1 MVDHLPESL
10 DVWVSLVV
18 SIAFMGFTVLLLSCV
33 PSPFVCSTASPAGRA
48 GIVGNASDPSDECTL
63 IGASVG
69 RGEDWMLIGKSDV
82 AVELAN
88 NPSAAAAKIAIEP
101 SLDIARAST

>member
-1 MVDHLPESL
+1 M
-10 DVWVSLVV
+10 V

-48 GIVGNASDPSDECTL
+48 GDECTL

-101 SLDIARAST
+101 SLDIARASA